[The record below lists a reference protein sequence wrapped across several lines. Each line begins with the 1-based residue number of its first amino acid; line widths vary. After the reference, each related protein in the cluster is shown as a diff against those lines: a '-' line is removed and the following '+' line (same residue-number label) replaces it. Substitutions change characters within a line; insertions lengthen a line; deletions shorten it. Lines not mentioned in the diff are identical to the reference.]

1 MGIRRNTHHTND
13 SAWGFFP
20 SSLVKNV
27 LFEITEGDVQYL
39 MIPAHKY
46 ISNHVGDLKLFWP
59 CFVLQLFSS
68 GTVQLT
74 TTSRAEFGDFDI
86 KTVLQ
91 EIKRGKRMV
100 CICRV

>member
-1 MGIRRNTHHTND
+1 MFFRIRPLLTLCI
-13 SAWGFFP
+13 
-20 SSLVKNV
+20 SL
-27 LFEITEGDVQYL
+27 
-39 MIPAHKY
+39 
-46 ISNHVGDLKLFWP
+46 
-59 CFVLQLFSS
+59 LQLFSS

-100 CICRV
+100 CGSYTCVMHIILDYFKYETHIKFNQSSKA